1 MGSRVYD
8 PIHDVFQTRPDDK
21 LDSEPLFEK
30 AEPIEDIEKVDLIE
44 AVESSSN
51 NEKSAEYEV
60 YNTLSEEDIPV
71 VSAENPIVPSVS
83 TGKKKMKESSK
94 YNRHLKKPD
103 GDYFSRND
111 MQYHFV
117 SLLLSDKRLLF
128 TNIFKDV
135 FAKSVVPIPPP
146 DNKIINVS
154 DSDYDARTFVFNEK
168 LTFSQAYILSIACS
182 TKGSKVLRDK
192 LLLDQQIA
200 FAACVLGVLVN
211 VGRLNTTVN
220 FYLEMT
226 SQLRTF
232 HSVPCLQYGNSDPKA
247 LQDTPRLKSIL
258 KSLSVGNDALDLP
271 KVYDGKEKIENI
283 NIINLLFI
291 ICDNVSLINL
301 KFFQK
306 YVDVNDAPTTLFG
319 ILDTSNY
326 DADDRCNVLL
336 WLLYIH
342 LETDL
347 SDDGIERA
355 VKKFAKDG
363 ETKLRLHDSNEDY
376 DVDPQEEIDFGLE
389 QLRKRREFM
398 EKIQIKAADEKEA
411 SVKNEPTGPAEST
424 DVTAI
429 EDNENDDEE
438 TSMIKDEEPNI
449 KKRKVYEKKRTV
461 RNTKEKPLSSSSL
474 ADSEEQ
480 STNLSSPTRE
490 ISERIKRIENLLQ
503 VDRNKSVCKGLQVG
517 KNISQT
523 QFLND
528 LKKAHIFT
536 KLKRKELGL
545 MKAFNEFEDIPLA
558 SVIGVRG
565 RKRKKFQDRLL
576 GFETDYLKYF
586 GLIKKR
592 TLETIAIPAN
602 NDDDDN
608 ETMFKLT
615 PQ

>member
-60 YNTLSEEDIPV
+60 YNTLSEEDTPV

-461 RNTKEKPLSSSSL
+461 RNTKERPLSSSSL

-490 ISERIKRIENLLQ
+490 ISERTKRIENLLQ

-523 QFLND
+523 QFLKD
-528 LKKAHIFT
+528 LKKAQIFT

-592 TLETIAIPAN
+592 TLETIATPAN

-615 PQ
+615 PE